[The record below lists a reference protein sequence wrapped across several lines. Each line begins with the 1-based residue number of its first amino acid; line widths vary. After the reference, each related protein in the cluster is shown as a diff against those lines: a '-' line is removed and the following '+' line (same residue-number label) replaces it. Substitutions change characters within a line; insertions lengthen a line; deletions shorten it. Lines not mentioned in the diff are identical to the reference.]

1 MDPKTE
7 GVSIEIREIHKR
19 LGSNQALR
27 GASCVLSSSTLHGLI
42 GPDGAGKTTL
52 MRILIGLLRP
62 NQGEVIFK
70 RAGVQVPFKDVRPH
84 IAYMPQSQSLYSD
97 LSVSEHLDFF
107 RVLYDIPR
115 AYYQERRRE
124 LLKAT
129 DMENFA
135 SRPAGKLSGGMY
147 KKLGLMCALLPSPE
161 ILLLD
166 EPTTGVDPISRREF
180 WNLLYRLLAHSPIL
194 ILASTSYMDEA
205 ERCGQVHL
213 MENGKIL
220 ASGEPRAVLS
230 SEKVDNFEA
239 LFLKR
244 AAAV

>member
-1 MDPKTE
+1 M
-7 GVSIEIREIHKR
+7 SIEVREISKR
-19 LGSNQALR
+19 LGPNQALN
-27 GASCVLSSSTLHGLI
+27 GASCVLSSATLHGLI

-52 MRILIGLLRP
+52 MRALVGLLKP

-70 RAGVQVPFKDVRPH
+70 RRGVQVSFKEVRPH
-84 IAYMPQSQSLYSD
+84 IAYMPQAQSLYPD

-107 RVLYDIPR
+107 RVLYAIPR
-115 AYYQERRRE
+115 VHYQARRQE

-129 DMENFA
+129 EMEEFI

-147 KKLGLMCALLPSPE
+147 KKLGLMCALLSSPE
-161 ILLLD
+161 VLLLD

-220 ASGEPRAVLS
+220 ASGEPRSVLTL
-230 SEKVDNFEA
+230 EGVDSFEA

-244 AAAV
+244 AAAA